1 MILIDTYQVTAC
13 LSGAS
18 LLLAI
23 ASPIITSFLN
33 HRYEQKMKHIEWS
46 TLHQAEVI
54 EQYLTATGAVI
65 QSATNEIELTYGSAS
80 AEIYLAVSEDLWP
93 LIDEIDQKIKD
104 KSYAEANAYLH
115 KLCKELALSHN
126 PRKKI

>member
-1 MILIDTYQVTAC
+1 
-13 LSGAS
+13 
-18 LLLAI
+18 
-23 ASPIITSFLN
+23 
-33 HRYEQKMKHIEWS
+33 MKHIEWS